1 MSAPQTLL
9 GLYRPGTTPLHRA
22 PVGAKLLGLAVMGVV
37 VVVLRGPVSGLALLA
52 LAVALACVSRTGTRR
67 TLRALRPI
75 LLVAVVLGGIQLW
88 RLGPLVAVEVVADLL
103 SLVLA
108 ATVVT
113 ATTPTD
119 ATVDAI
125 ARACGPLR
133 RFGVSPERVAFA
145 MALTIRAI
153 PQVLEVAVETRQAA
167 KARGLERDPR
177 ALLVPMVVRTVGRAR
192 TTGDALAARG
202 LGDD

>member
-1 MSAPQTLL
+1 MSAPVTLL
-9 GLYRPGTTPLHRA
+9 GLYRPGTTVLHRT
-22 PVGAKLLGLAVMGVV
+22 PVGAKLLALAVMGVV
-37 VVVLRGPVSGLALLA
+37 VVVLRGPVSGLVLLGVAVLLA
-52 LAVALACVSRTGTRR
+52 ALGRTGTRR

-88 RLGPLVAVEVVADLL
+88 RFGPPVAVEVVADLL

-113 ATTPTD
+113 ATTAVDTM
-119 ATVDAI
+119 VDAI

-133 RFGVSPERVAFA
+133 RLGVSPERVAFA

-153 PQVLEVAVETRQAA
+153 PQVLEVAAETRQAA
-167 KARGLERDPR
+167 RARGLERDPR

-192 TTGDALAARG
+192 ATGDALAARG